1 MDNRAESLKR
11 DAHRTDSGASPSIG
25 YLNLSGSGPLGCR
38 RMRSERNVGQ
48 LTFDG
53 LGPYDLPDATHADAR
68 RDGDGFRLS
77 FRMWKSER
85 EWTLVRIHVSGA
97 EVDKLVRQIGDAR
110 AGSDGS
116 TII

>member
-1 MDNRAESLKR
+1 
-11 DAHRTDSGASPSIG
+11 
-25 YLNLSGSGPLGCR
+25 
-38 RMRSERNVGQ
+38 VGQ

-53 LGPYDLPDATHADAR
+53 LGPYDLPAATHADAR

>member
-1 MDNRAESLKR
+1 
-11 DAHRTDSGASPSIG
+11 
-25 YLNLSGSGPLGCR
+25 
-38 RMRSERNVGQ
+38 MRSERNVGQ

-68 RDGDGFRLS
+68 KDGDGFKLS
-77 FRMWKSER
+77 FRVWKSER
-85 EWTLVRIHVSGA
+85 EWTLVRIHVSGD
-97 EVDKLVRQIGDAR
+97 EVDKLVRQIGDAC

>member
-1 MDNRAESLKR
+1 
-11 DAHRTDSGASPSIG
+11 
-25 YLNLSGSGPLGCR
+25 
-38 RMRSERNVGQ
+38 MRSERNVGQ

-77 FRMWKSER
+77 VRMWKSER